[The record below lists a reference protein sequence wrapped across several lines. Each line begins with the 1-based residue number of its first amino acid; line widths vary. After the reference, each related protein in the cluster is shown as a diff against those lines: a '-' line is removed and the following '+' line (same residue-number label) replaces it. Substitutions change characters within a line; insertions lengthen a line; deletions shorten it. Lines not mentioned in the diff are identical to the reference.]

1 MKIRKKPAYSIL
13 QSIRFMVATAW
24 RVRKGLVF
32 SCIAIILVSVV
43 LDVLRLYVAK
53 GILSRI
59 ENGSSVG
66 ELVGTVAFF
75 FLSISLLAG
84 LQRYFTMESKTID
97 TRSHQIDVRRHIR
110 SAINVK
116 AGTTSYPNTADPNVQ
131 KLLAAALDATD
142 GFWSATEIVW
152 FRLQQILYSLICFV
166 IYLFLLTN
174 LNAVLIVVS
183 VATTVGG
190 FLLQRR
196 LDAWMYQHK
205 QEESECLRQIRYVND
220 RATSSAMAKEIRIFG
235 MKPWLDNIYDSALR
249 LYRNYLNRRDRIIL
263 LGDLLNLVMQLLR
276 NGIAYGY
283 LIHMA
288 LAQGMPASEFL
299 LYFKAV
305 GEFTERMV
313 AILSHVSLL
322 NRDNVELSSVQEYL
336 NLPEPFLFEGGEPV
350 PECESYSLEL
360 RDITFRYPGSTK
372 PIFER
377 FNLTIAQGEKL
388 AVVGLNGA
396 GKTTLVNLLC
406 GFFDPDEGTVL
417 LNGTDIRRFNR
428 GEYYKLFCAVFQK
441 YSIVEATVAENI
453 TLDVVSPDLKR
464 LDDCLAHAGLQEKIS
479 ELPKG
484 IHTHLGR
491 EVYLEGV
498 MLSGGLTQRLLL
510 ARALYK
516 NAPILV
522 LDEPTSALD
531 PLAEHDIYTRYN
543 AMTKGKTSLFIS
555 HRLASTR
562 FCDRIILLENGS
574 VAEEGTHEQ
583 LLNKKGK
590 YADLFQ
596 IQSRYYQEGGC
607 ENG

>member
-1 MKIRKKPAYSIL
+1 MKKTPKTAYSVI
-13 QSIRFMVATAW
+13 QNIRFMLATAW
-24 RVRKGLVF
+24 RVRKGVIF
-32 SCIAIILVSVV
+32 SCLAIVLVSVA

-53 GILSRI
+53 GILSKI
-59 ENGSSVG
+59 ENGSPVS
-66 ELVGTVAFF
+66 ELAATVAFF
-75 FLSISLLAG
+75 FLSISLLVG
-84 LQRYFTMESKTID
+84 IQRYFSMESKTID

-116 AGTTSYPNTADPNVQ
+116 AATTSYPNTADPAAQ

-142 GFWSATEIVW
+142 GFWSASEVVW
-152 FRLQQILYSLICFV
+152 LRLQQILYSVICFA

-174 LNAVLIVVS
+174 LDAVLILVS

-196 LDAWMYQHK
+196 LDAWMCQHR

-220 RATSSAMAKEIRIFG
+220 RATSAVMAKEIRIFG
-235 MKPWLDNIYDSALR
+235 MKPWLDGIYDGALR
-249 LYRNYLNRRDRIIL
+249 LYRDYLNRRDRVIL
-263 LGDLLNLVMQLLR
+263 LGDLLNLAMQLLR

-288 LAQGMPASEFL
+288 LTQGMPASEFL

-305 GEFTERMV
+305 SEFTERMV
-313 AILSHVSLL
+313 AILSNVSLL
-322 NRDNVELSSVQEYL
+322 RRENVELSSIQEYL
-336 NLPEPFLFEGGEPV
+336 NLPEPFRFAGGEPV
-350 PECESYSLEL
+350 PVCESYSLEL
-360 RDITFRYPGSTK
+360 RDVTFSYPGSSK
-372 PIFER
+372 PIFEG
-377 FNLTIAQGEKL
+377 FNLIIAPGEKL

-406 GFFDPDEGTVL
+406 GFFDPDEGAVM
-417 LNGTDIRRFNR
+417 LNGIDIRRFDR

-441 YSIVEATVAENI
+441 YSVIEATIAENI
-453 TLDVVSPDLKR
+453 TLDVDSPDLAR
-464 LDDCLAHAGLQEKIS
+464 LDECLDHAGLREKIAD
-479 ELPKG
+479 LPKG

-491 EVYLEGV
+491 EVHLDGV
-498 MLSGGLTQRLLL
+498 MLSGGQIQRLLL

-531 PLAEHDIYTRYN
+531 PLAEHDIYTRYH
-543 AMTKGKTSLFIS
+543 AMTQGKTSLFIS

-562 FCDRIILLENGS
+562 FCDRIILLENGR
-574 VAEEGTHEQ
+574 VAEEGTHEV
-583 LLNKKGK
+583 LLSRRGR
-590 YADLFQ
+590 YFELFS
-596 IQSRYYQEGGC
+596 IQSRYYQEGGR